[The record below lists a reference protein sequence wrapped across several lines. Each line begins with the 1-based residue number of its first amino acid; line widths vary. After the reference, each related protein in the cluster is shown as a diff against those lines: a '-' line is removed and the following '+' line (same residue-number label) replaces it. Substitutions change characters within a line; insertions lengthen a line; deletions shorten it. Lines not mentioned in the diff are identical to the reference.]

1 MTDKPVV
8 PQPIAQMKITLMN
21 NGRIA
26 VNGFP
31 GDLEVA
37 QDWLSAAAKV
47 IVRHFITC
55 AKAGELDEN
64 NRIIEKS
71 IIVPKKTLVDGN
83 GRPLQN
89 EKDR

>member
-8 PQPIAQMKITLMN
+8 PRPVAQMKITLLD
-21 NGRIA
+21 NGGIA

-31 GDLEVA
+31 NNLESA

-47 IVRHFITC
+47 VVRHFISK

-71 IIVPKKTLVDGN
+71 IIVPNKTLVDGN
-83 GRPLQN
+83 GKPLQ
-89 EKDR
+89 

>member
-8 PQPIAQMKITLMN
+8 PHPIAQMKITLLS
-21 NGRIA
+21 NGGIA

-31 GDLEVA
+31 NNLEVA
-37 QDWLSAAAKV
+37 QDWLSAAQKV
-47 IVRHFITC
+47 IVRHFIAM

-71 IIVPKKTLVDGN
+71 IIVPDKKLVDGN
-83 GRPLQN
+83 GRPLQ
-89 EKDR
+89 

>member
-55 AKAGELDEN
+55 AKAGELDEH
-64 NRIIEKS
+64 NRIIEKK
-71 IIVPKKTLVDGN
+71 IITQDKKLVDGN
-83 GRPLQN
+83 GRPLQ
-89 EKDR
+89 